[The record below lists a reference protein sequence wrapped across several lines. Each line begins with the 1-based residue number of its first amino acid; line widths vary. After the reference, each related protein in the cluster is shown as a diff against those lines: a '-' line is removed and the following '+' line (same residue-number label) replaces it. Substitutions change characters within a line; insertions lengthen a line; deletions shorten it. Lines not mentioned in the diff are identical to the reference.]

1 MQGYQKLCHHHW
13 RPEDIRRA
21 SFGNFKGSNTGVLF
35 WGEKGCGKSQILT
48 YATAWAHESRW
59 FNVTISDSE
68 SLIGGKT
75 DLFRYKN
82 GLYLQMDLAH
92 SMLKGFRHSNEEL
105 LREMDVDMNRYGL
118 YDMTGVRDGDP

>member
-1 MQGYQKLCHHHW
+1 
-13 RPEDIRRA
+13 
-21 SFGNFKGSNTGVLF
+21 
-35 WGEKGCGKSQILT
+35 
-48 YATAWAHESRW
+48 
-59 FNVTISDSE
+59 
-68 SLIGGKT
+68 LIGGKT